1 MLKLR
6 RRSIHMKV
14 STLGID
20 LAKNVFQLH
29 GVGCN
34 GQTVLKKKLTRDKF
48 LPFLMQLEPCLIG
61 MEACASS
68 HHFARVL
75 RQYGH
80 EVKLIPPQYVKPYVK
95 TNKTDAADAE
105 AICEAVA
112 RPNMRFVQIKTAEQ
126 QAILV
131 LHTERNILIRERTAC
146 ANSMRAILA
155 EFGII
160 MPRTLSQLY
169 KKIPEILEEY
179 DNELSPFV
187 RCSVA
192 RQLEHLQGVEDQI
205 TLIEQE
211 LSRWAKTQPACQ
223 RVMKVPG
230 VGLMTATYLVASVGN
245 GQQFHSAKQFA
256 AWLGLVPREFS
267 SGGKQRLGRIS
278 KRGDRYFRYLLVH
291 GARAVAAVIERH
303 KDNMPWLYRLLNK
316 KAYNVAVVAQANKTA
331 RILWSMLVHHT
342 EYTNLI
348 RGLR

>member
-1 MLKLR
+1 
-6 RRSIHMKV
+6 MKV

-20 LAKNVFQLH
+20 LVKNVFQLH

-192 RQLEHLQGVEDQI
+192 RQLERLQGVEDQI

-303 KDNMPWLYRLLNK
+303 KDNMPWFYRLLNK
-316 KAYNVAVVAQANKTA
+316 RPIT
-331 RILWSMLVHHT
+331 
-342 EYTNLI
+342 
-348 RGLR
+348 